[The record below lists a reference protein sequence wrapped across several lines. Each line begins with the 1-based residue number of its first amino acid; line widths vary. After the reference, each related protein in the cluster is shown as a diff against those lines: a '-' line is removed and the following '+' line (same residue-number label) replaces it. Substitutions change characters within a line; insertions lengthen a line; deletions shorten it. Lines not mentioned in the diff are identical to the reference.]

1 MLNRIKNRHL
11 SEFRILIRTIEELM
25 LKNTSWPKLGQ
36 NLSLHIIDIT
46 KINRLWKES
55 VVDLQS
61 WTGDKKFG
69 IVSLRKTVI
78 K

>member
-1 MLNRIKNRHL
+1 
-11 SEFRILIRTIEELM
+11 M